1 MTRKRQTAVSCW
13 KCFPF
18 PGIRM
23 IFGLKWP
30 RSKSKG
36 MLREG
41 WHLIRSAHMKTVL
54 RFLVGLLILSS
65 VRADEAAEAI
75 LRAARVNP
83 LGKPLVLDAR
93 LRAGEQK
100 VPFQIAVNDGKI
112 SYVFSNPSQE
122 ILLGFGEDAS
132 TLEERRG
139 GKAQPVSPARFDDSV
154 RGGLLTYEDLALRF
168 LYWKNPKL
176 LGEEKV
182 SGRTAF
188 KIEIPAPPTASEY
201 GVVRVWVDKAQG
213 ALLRIEGYDREG
225 RLSKVFVVNS
235 VQEIDGQGMLKQM
248 RVERIDPATRKVALR
263 TYLEILG
270 KASP

>member
-1 MTRKRQTAVSCW
+1 MLS
-13 KCFPF
+13 
-18 PGIRM
+18 GIV
-23 IFGLKWP
+23 
-30 RSKSKG
+30 
-36 MLREG
+36 
-41 WHLIRSAHMKTVL
+41 H
-54 RFLVGLLILSS
+54 
-65 VRADEAAEAI
+65 ADEAAEAI

-83 LGKPLVLDAR
+83 LGKPLVLDAQ
-93 LRAGEQK
+93 LRGGEQK
-100 VPFQIAVNDGKI
+100 VPFQIAVKDGKI
-112 SYVFSNPSQE
+112 SYAFTNPSQE

-188 KIEIPAPPTASEY
+188 KIEIPAPPTATEY